1 MSLVKDFRDFANRG
15 NLIDLAVA
23 VVLGGAFGKIVNS
36 IVNDII
42 MPPIGLLIG
51 GIDFSAMRIVIKNS
65 PVPEEVVSIN
75 YGMLIN
81 VIVNFLIIAW
91 CVFIILRFIKRF
103 QKKEEAAAPTTKKC
117 PECAMSIPIEAKKC
131 GYCTTNLG

>member
-51 GIDFSAMRIVIKNS
+51 GIDFSAMKIVIKDS
-65 PVPEEVVSIN
+65 AVPGEVVSIN

-91 CVFIILRFIKRF
+91 CVFIILRVIQRF

-117 PECAMSIPIEAKKC
+117 PECAMAIPIEAKKC
-131 GYCTTNLG
+131 GYCATNLS